1 MKQLLKNNW
10 LFYSSYLVVIIITAM
25 YLLAYDKITL
35 HQKIN
40 SVVGNPIADNFFKYF
55 TNVGDGLL
63 AILIGI
69 VLLFFNI
76 RNGMYVLAS
85 HFISGSI
92 SSVCK
97 NYLFNY
103 TRPFF
108 TFDYYHREIKIKYI
122 EGVDYIGQFSFPSGH
137 ATTAFTVFTCLALM
151 TSNKLLKIIFLL
163 IASMAAYSRIYI
175 SQHWLIDIFAG
186 SIIGITI
193 ATAMYFVF
201 INSNSLSNKLNRPL
215 IQSKI

>member
-1 MKQLLKNNW
+1 MLAI
-10 LFYSSYLVVIIITAM
+10 VIAAI
-25 YLLAYDKITL
+25 YLLSFDKITL

-40 SVVGNPIADNFFKYF
+40 SVVGNPLVDSFFKYF

-69 VLLFFNI
+69 VLLLFNI
-76 RNGMYVLAS
+76 RNGLYVLVS

-108 TFDYYHREIKIKYI
+108 TFDYYHKDIKIKYI

-151 TSNKLLKIIFLL
+151 TTNKILKIIFLCFA
-163 IASMAAYSRIYI
+163 IMAAYSRIYI
-175 SQHWLIDIFAG
+175 SQHWLVDIFAG
-186 SIIGITI
+186 SIIGISVS
-193 ATAMYFVF
+193 TAMYFVF
-201 INSNSLSNKLNRPL
+201 IKPNSFSDKLNRPF
-215 IQSKI
+215 IQS